1 VRIEALAR
9 RPADGLR
16 RVADPIVF
24 AVATLLITHAIWK
37 AYALPEAGLSFV
49 IELAYSSFALSRITA
64 IARLA
69 RLYRVT
75 ADVDVSRRV
84 TDLSRGTGTGAWA
97 IASAPTY
104 ADAATSVAR
113 PSRRQPAVRRRH
125 GRPEEGDRLRDGLGW
140 QTVSPVHPAP
150 RVPTGSTAAPRRA
163 GR

>member
-1 VRIEALAR
+1 MRIDALAR

-24 AVATLLITHAIWK
+24 AVATQLIAHSIWK

-49 IELAYSSFALSRITA
+49 IELAGNSFALSRITA

-75 ADVDVSRRV
+75 SDVDVSRRV
-84 TDLSRGTGTGAWA
+84 AGFNLSTSAWA
-97 IASAPTY
+97 AASAPTY
-104 ADAATSVAR
+104 ADAATSSAG
-113 PSRRQPAVRRRH
+113 PSRRQPAVRRRQ
-125 GRPEEGDRLRDGLGW
+125 GTPEGDRLRDGLRGEASR
-140 QTVSPVHPAP
+140 QFIPLSASRPD
-150 RVPTGSTAAPRRA
+150 RAAPRRA